1 MVLNSTD
8 IVVIL
13 LYAMLLGAF
22 FGFIF
27 IYMVIDEYDGMNEVI
42 KKASFLIFSTVI
54 ILFIILTFVMNKE
67 IKEDINQ
74 CISSSEQL
82 VKTYVHT
89 SDDISDTKITI
100 DYCNDNNR
108 IESKTIY
115 LEDTDYVQ
123 DSYKEK
129 LASLD
134 DEEINKILQNEYK
147 KED

>member
-134 DEEINKILQNEYK
+134 DEEINIILKNEYK